1 MAADSIADT
10 LVASDIR
17 PARADGC
24 SANGSALISDRR
36 FWQQLRSAREL
47 KSFLFS
53 QAVVLEDADLDAIN
67 LGDLDMLGFSR
78 KGRMPTGEEW
88 AQLDRKSNSL
98 LQHLNFPLRR
108 KRSLMGLSAYF
119 RDLPLVF
126 LGLAIGALMLD
137 STTRYLVDEKTHS
150 PTGFG
155 IELDFASN
163 LLWILALGGLGTCG
177 YLGTSL
183 MTESRR
189 LAASGALDM
198 KPAQGRPDTL
208 PAGSPATPAAAP
220 VTVEIDLADAN
231 LLTTRVIVGIV
242 FSFTLSL
249 PVYQTQESLHNLLIP
264 PPDVN
269 LANMIGSILLP
280 FILGFSTTLVMG
292 IMERFITAAGQLF
305 GFPARG

>member
-10 LVASDIR
+10 LVASDNR
-17 PARADGC
+17 PRRADGR
-24 SANGSALISDRR
+24 SAKGSALISDRR
-36 FWQQLRSAREL
+36 FWQQLSSARDL

-53 QAVVLEDADLDAIN
+53 QAVVLEEADLDAIN

-78 KGRMPTGEEW
+78 SGRMPTGEEW
-88 AQLDRKSNSL
+88 TQLDRKSNSL

-126 LGLAIGALMLD
+126 LALAIGALMLD
-137 STTRYLVDEKTHS
+137 STTRYLVDEHHAATVLG
-150 PTGFG
+150 TQ
-155 IELDFASN
+155 LDFASN

-189 LAASGALDM
+189 LAAGGILDP
-198 KPAQGRPDTL
+198 KPPPGRTESQAASAP
-208 PAGSPATPAAAP
+208 STPAPAP
-220 VTVEIDLADAN
+220 INVEIDLADAN

-249 PVYQTQESLHNLLIP
+249 PVYQTQESLHNLIIP

-269 LANMIGSILLP
+269 LANLIGSILLP

-305 GFPARG
+305 GFTSRN